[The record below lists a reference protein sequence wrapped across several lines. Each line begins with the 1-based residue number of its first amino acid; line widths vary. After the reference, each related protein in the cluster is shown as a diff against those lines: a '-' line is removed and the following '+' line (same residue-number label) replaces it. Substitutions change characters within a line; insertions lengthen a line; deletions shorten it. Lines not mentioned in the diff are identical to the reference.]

1 MILPKAIILQIITI
15 ILQILVAVFYDE
27 LTSIVGFRGMLILML
42 CNIYATWIIIKL
54 NVHNREKYN

>member
-27 LTSIVGFRGMLILML
+27 LTSIIGFRGMLVLMF
-42 CNIYATWIIIKL
+42 CNVYVTWIIIKL
-54 NVHNREKYN
+54 NVHIHEK